1 MADTSLTENK
11 IGLLIW
17 QVSNYWQSKLRKIL
31 KNHNLSL
38 NEYLLMASIKKLMN
52 IKKEIS
58 QIDIANFS
66 GIDVSVASVTFK
78 LLEDKK
84 LVMRDYKNDNRKK
97 NVILSSDGKNLFN
110 IIFSVSLE
118 SFELSKTKYLL
129 LFCFAILIKA
139 F

>member
-1 MADTSLTENK
+1 
-11 IGLLIW
+11 
-17 QVSNYWQSKLRKIL
+17 
-31 KNHNLSL
+31 
-38 NEYLLMASIKKLMN
+38 MN

-97 NVILSSDGKNLFN
+97 NVILSSDGNNLFN
-110 IIFSVSLE
+110 IINPKIIKEENIIFAKLQNENYNFTNSLK
-118 SFELSKTKYLL
+118 L
-129 LFCFAILIKA
+129 ILGKSLRIRANKIQ
-139 F
+139 